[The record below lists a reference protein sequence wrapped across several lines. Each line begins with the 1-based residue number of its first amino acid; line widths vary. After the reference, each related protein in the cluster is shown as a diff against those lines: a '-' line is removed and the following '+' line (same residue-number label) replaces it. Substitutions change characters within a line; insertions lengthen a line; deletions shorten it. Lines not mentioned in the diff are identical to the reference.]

1 MYELHTDRQVD
12 KNQSKSNS
20 TFTSWMEPTVSTV
33 KVLKDEL
40 VIWSCIYKKR
50 LQGWLISGRQ
60 NHANKSIN

>member
-50 LQGWLISGRQ
+50 LQG
-60 NHANKSIN
+60 